1 MDNSL
6 TKIFN
11 LDFYLKYILA
21 FGLVFMGIDK
31 FVAFNPMFEFTG
43 EAEILYKAI
52 DRAGFILP
60 FIGCVE
66 IFAGS
71 LLIRKNTTP
80 LGLIVLLPFSISTM
94 LFHIF
99 LAPSQ
104 IFPALFLFVLNSILI
119 YRDRAIYS
127 PILHSITDGED
138 EVKESIANIE
148 WIKRTY

>member
-31 FVAFNPMFEFTG
+31 FVAFNPMFE
-43 EAEILYKAI
+43 
-52 DRAGFILP
+52 